1 MRSVT
6 NRPRAS
12 LGRVLDDLGAT
23 LLELVDGDADRP
35 VEIGG
40 VVIHDPVD
48 EPVLPSNALVLGVGL
63 QEPSLITWALRDLGR
78 QQAAGLVVRAPVPT
92 DASITEAVAES
103 GVVLLGLTRGAS
115 WDQLAVLLRSLLAE
129 GDVGVAEPETL
140 GGMPSGDL
148 FALANATAALLDAP
162 VTIED
167 RNSRVLAF
175 SGRQDEAD
183 TARVETVLGRQVP
196 QRYSR
201 LLAELGIFRELHRTD
216 RPVHVPPLPITAT
229 EFTIPRVAVAVRAGD
244 EILGSIWAAVRDPLT
259 DERTQALCDAAKL
272 VALHMLR
279 IRAGA
284 DVERRLRADLVS
296 TALEGGAGAREA
308 LDRLGLADQP
318 LVVLAMAV
326 RVRRDAVSSASRVTV
341 DSGVGGDPG
350 LGSESRPTV
359 ARAVPRASGAPAEAA
374 GSEPRFPAARAV
386 PHVGGVSAE
395 DGGPG
400 AANLGRGRRRGGA
413 AGGSRAAR
421 QISGDVAGHGIVSRF
436 GLEALGGEAGLESL
450 VGEAG
455 LATERQRLADAFAM
469 HLGAVH
475 PRSAAALVGDVAYAL
490 LPVRAD
496 REDGEQ
502 RAVRIAKDFLD
513 RIGDRV
519 TATVGVG
526 PVVRESARLPHA
538 RAGADRALR
547 VLRTGTQRVARLAD
561 VHVETLLLE
570 LRDLIEAR
578 GDQPTGPIA
587 RLVAYDRE
595 HNTSLV
601 ETLRAWLDAFGDVMT
616 AAAAVYVHP
625 NTFRYRLRRLAEV
638 ADLDLADPETRF
650 AAMLQL
656 RVVSPPRPNR
666 A

>member
-1 MRSVT
+1 VT

-23 LLELVDGDADRP
+23 LLELLHGDPDRP
-35 VEIGG
+35 EEIGG
-40 VVIHDPVD
+40 IVIHDPLD
-48 EPVLPSNALVLGVGL
+48 EPVLPRHALVLGVGL
-63 QEPSLITWALRDLGR
+63 QQPALIAQVLRDLGH
-78 QQAAGLVVRAPVPT
+78 QQAAGLIIRSPIAT
-92 DASITEAVAES
+92 DDLITTAVADS
-103 GVVLLGLTRGAS
+103 GVALLALTKGAS
-115 WDQLAVLLRSLLAE
+115 WDQLGVLLRSLLAE
-129 GDVGVAEPETL
+129 GDIGVAEPETL

-148 FALANATAALLDAP
+148 FALANAAAALLDAP
-162 VTIED
+162 ITIED
-167 RNSRVLAF
+167 RSSRVLAF

-201 LLAELGIFRELHRTD
+201 LLTERGIFRELYRSD
-216 RPVHVPPLPITAT
+216 QPVYVPPLPATST

-244 EILGSIWAAVRDPLT
+244 EILGSIWAAVREPLS
-259 DERTQALCDAAKL
+259 DERSQALCDAAKL

-296 TALEGGAGAREA
+296 TALEGGAGARDA
-308 LDRLGLADQP
+308 LDRLGLADQH
-318 LVVLAMAV
+318 LVVLA
-326 RVRRDAVSSASRVTV
+326 VSMRLPHIGHATSTEPP
-341 DSGVGGDPG
+341 D
-350 LGSESRPTV
+350 RP
-359 ARAVPRASGAPAEAA
+359 A
-374 GSEPRFPAARAV
+374 AARAI
-386 PHVGGVSAE
+386 PYPATP
-395 DGGPG
+395 DT
-400 AANLGRGRRRGGA
+400 
-413 AGGSRAAR
+413 
-421 QISGDVAGHGIVSRF
+421 
-436 GLEALGGEAGLESL
+436 L

-475 PRSAAALVGDVAYAL
+475 PRSAAALVGDIAYGL
-490 LPVRAD
+490 MPVRPD
-496 REDGEQ
+496 RTDGEE
-502 RAVRIAKDFLD
+502 RAVRIAKDFLE

-519 TATVGVG
+519 TATIGVG
-526 PVVRESARLPHA
+526 PVVRETARLPHA

-547 VLRTGTQRVARLAD
+547 VLRTGRGTQRVARLAD

-587 RLVAYDRE
+587 RLVTYDRE
-595 HNTSLV
+595 HNTNLV
-601 ETLRAWLDAFGDVMT
+601 ETLRAWLDAFGDVIA

-638 ADLDLADPETRF
+638 GDLDLADPEARF

-656 RVVSPPRPNR
+656 RVVSPPRT
-666 A
+666 

>member
-1 MRSVT
+1 MT

-23 LLELVDGDADRP
+23 LLELVHGDPDRP
-35 VEIGG
+35 MEIGG
-40 VVIHDPVD
+40 IVTHDPHD
-48 EPVLPSNALVLGVGL
+48 EPLLPRHALVLGVGL
-63 QEPSLITWALRDLGR
+63 QEPSVIACVLRDLGR
-78 QQAAGLVVRAPVPT
+78 QQAAGLVVRAPIPAH
-92 DASITEAVAES
+92 DMITSAVAES
-103 GVVLLGLTRGAS
+103 GVALLALTRGAS

-148 FALANATAALLDAP
+148 FALANAAAALLDAP

-167 RNSRVLAF
+167 RSSRVLAF

-183 TARVETVLGRQVP
+183 TARVETILGRQVP

-201 LLAELGIFRELHRTD
+201 LLNEHGVFRELYRTD
-216 RPVHVPPLPITAT
+216 QVVYVPPLPTT
-229 EFTIPRVAVAVRAGD
+229 EADFTIPRVAVAVRAGD
-244 EILGSIWAAVRDPLT
+244 EILGSIWAAVHDPLT
-259 DERTQALCDAAKL
+259 EERSQALRDAAKL

-308 LDRLGLADQP
+308 LDRLGLGGQP
-318 LVVLAMAV
+318 VVVMA
-326 RVRRDAVSSASRVTV
+326 
-341 DSGVGGDPG
+341 
-350 LGSESRPTV
+350 L
-359 ARAVPRASGAPAEAA
+359 AVP
-374 GSEPRFPAARAV
+374 
-386 PHVGGVSAE
+386 VSAA
-395 DGGPG
+395 D
-400 AANLGRGRRRGGA
+400 
-413 AGGSRAAR
+413 
-421 QISGDVAGHGIVSRF
+421 
-436 GLEALGGEAGLESL
+436 ESL
-450 VGEAG
+450 LSEAG

-475 PRSAAALVGDVAYAL
+475 PRSAAALVGDVAYGL
-490 LPVRAD
+490 VPVRPD
-496 REDGEQ
+496 RADGEE
-502 RAVRIAKDFLD
+502 RAVRIGRDFLD

-519 TATVGVG
+519 TATIGVG
-526 PVVRESARLPHA
+526 PVVREAARLPHA

-547 VLRTGTQRVARLAD
+547 VLRTGRGSQRVARLAD

-570 LRDLIEAR
+570 LRDLVEAR
-578 GDQPTGPIA
+578 GDQPTGPIG
-587 RLVAYDRE
+587 RLFAYDQQ

-601 ETLRAWLDAFGDVMT
+601 ETLRAWLDAFGDVIA

-638 ADLDLADPETRF
+638 GGLDLDDPEARF

-656 RVVSPPRPNR
+656 RVVAPPPPRHTP
-666 A
+666 